1 MVYRRD
7 RAVSPSGNIVQG
19 NHRIIYPPSGT
30 IIALDPDIPDHL
42 QKVGF
47 VSQASEIM
55 PIRWMLNDQLLEN
68 GRQTILWTPQPGK
81 HVLAIINE
89 QNKIVDQVNFEV
101 R

>member
-1 MVYRRD
+1 VAAQR
-7 RAVSPSGNIVQG
+7 

-47 VSQASEIM
+47 VAQTGSGEPM
-55 PIRWMLNDQLLEN
+55 RWVLNEKLLADK
-68 GRQTILWTPQPGK
+68 GQTVLWTPKTGK
-81 HVLAIINE
+81 HVLTITNQ
-89 QNKIVDQVNFEV
+89 QNMMVDSVQFEV